1 MKRLTCHVTT
11 ANGRPRAVLVGTTD
25 FVLESFSFD
34 GVCDSKELTM
44 VTERV

>member
-1 MKRLTCHVTT
+1 MCRPCCHVTT
-11 ANGRPRAVLVGTTD
+11 AHGRPRAVLVGTTG

-34 GVCDSKELTM
+34 GVCDPKELTM